1 MGSVFVKKYELS
13 SSIYMGVTSPGFT
26 HLFIGCAVCWLYL
39 YGEGQAHP
47 GACQQLILE
56 SINNRCLNMIN
67 GLMLTNCQTFHFSL
81 YCLYN

>member
-26 HLFIGCAVCWLYL
+26 HLFIGCAVCWLCL

-47 GACQQLILE
+47 GAFQQLILE
-56 SINNRCLNMIN
+56 SINTRCLKHDKWVNVN
-67 GLMLTNCQTFHFSL
+67 QLPNLSF
-81 YCLYN
+81 